1 MMSASLAVKNTAFL
15 FYSGLAIGLLIVAG
29 IVLTVLRRRYPGR
42 IDHAWAA
49 YRGWLV
55 IVPVLLVVYL
65 IGRVACIGFLG
76 LVSAI
81 GFREFALA
89 TGLHQHRTYTWLGY
103 AGITLAT
110 AASLM
115 TDPLTGRA
123 GWYQLYVF
131 LPVAMVSLM
140 LVVPVLR
147 NDASGQLRWLGLA
160 VLGYIYFGWMFG
172 QLAFVANLPYAYG
185 YLGYLVTTVAVVD
198 VAAYAFGKALGRHP
212 LASQISPKKTWEG
225 ACGALGVAC
234 LIPWLLA
241 FTLPQFTPI
250 DRIAAGLLLGI
261 GAQLGDLVL
270 SVFKRDLGIKDMGAT
285 IPGHGGL
292 LDRLDSL
299 IFVSPLFF
307 HYIFFRFG
315 LG

>member
-29 IVLTVLRRRYPGR
+29 IVLTVLRRRYSGR

-49 YRGWLV
+49 YRGWLA

-65 IGRVACIGFLG
+65 VGRVACIGFLG
-76 LVSAI
+76 IVSAI

-89 TGLHQHRTYTWLGY
+89 TGLHQHRAYTWLGY
-103 AGITLAT
+103 AGIFLAT

-131 LPVAMVSLM
+131 LPVAIVALM
-140 LVVPVLR
+140 LVVPVLQ
-147 NDASGQLRWLGLA
+147 NEASGQLKWLGLA

-172 QLAFVANLPYAYG
+172 QLAFVANSPYAYG

-198 VAAYAFGKALGRHP
+198 VAAYAFGKALGRHS

-241 FTLPQFTPI
+241 FTLPQFTPT

-270 SVFKRDLGIKDMGAT
+270 SVFKRDLGIKDMGTT